1 MARKKLRPAQNIEV
15 RQNIKDSKF
24 FGSIFSVSSREKAE
38 MRIDEI
44 KAKYDDA
51 THNVS
56 AFRVEAGQ
64 NEALEYFDDDG
75 EPAGSSGP
83 PVLEAIKGADL
94 LNTVIIVTRYFG
106 GTKLGIGGLIRAY
119 GGTARL
125 AIQEAGIEELD
136 EFHKIEVEVSFDKI
150 GIVLAQLEALEAEIN
165 ESKYSNQGAVAAAVI
180 GADKLEPLKKRLK
193 KKTAGD
199 YELKIVT
206 TFFK

>member
-199 YELKIVT
+199 YELKIVN